1 VEVDPVGQPTY
12 ALHDSPCEVLVK
24 ENKIKAVPD
33 WNKAF
38 RTDFLKKAM
47 A

>member
-1 VEVDPVGQPTY
+1 VAY
-12 ALHDSPCEVLVK
+12 MNHHCEVLVK
-24 ENKIKAVPD
+24 ANKLKAIPD

-38 RTDFLKKAM
+38 RTEFIKKAM